1 MNCQYPQF
9 ASSTA
14 YAKGCRC
21 SPCRKAMSVRN
32 AKYHAHHRARL
43 NAKKQKWRDSSLGK
57 ALMKSRNAAYIQTPH
72 GKAISTAKQ
81 AKQRAIRIGGLG
93 CVPPLTLDES
103 KRMYEIYKKSQ
114 DLSEST
120 GVLHHVDHIV
130 PISKKGLHHPD
141 NLQVL
146 TASENM
152 KKRDKIV

>member
-1 MNCQYPQF
+1 MNCKYPQF
-9 ASSTA
+9 ATSTA
-14 YAKGCRC
+14 YGKGCRC
-21 SPCRKAMSVRN
+21 GRCCNAVSVRN
-32 AKYHAHHRARL
+32 AKYHAKHRVEI

-72 GKAISTAKQ
+72 GKAISTMKQ
-81 AKQRAIRIGGLG
+81 AKQRAIRIGGLV
-93 CVPPLTLDES
+93 CVPSLTLNEYN
-103 KRMYEIYKKSQ
+103 RMYEIYKKSQ

-146 TASENM
+146 TAAENC
-152 KKRDKIV
+152 KKRDKII